1 MMEAGD
7 YNLIPSLNN
16 LYSPHPPHPKKN
28 NNKEVNEIWSSH
40 AIDHKDNHILVSGT
54 V

>member
-1 MMEAGD
+1 MIHRKYQPSSSGQMMEAGD

-28 NNKEVNEIWSSH
+28 DNKEVNEI
-40 AIDHKDNHILVSGT
+40 
-54 V
+54 